1 VNVKQTASINL
12 NRRRRHSYPAWLTA
26 KQAADFIGVHP
37 NTVYEYCKQGQLP
50 HLRLGTA
57 VMIDRDGL
65 FLLAREAVRKQEK
78 QPSDPFQEL
87 RRRNV

>member
-1 VNVKQTASINL
+1 MNTQQAANVTL

-26 KQAADFIGVHP
+26 KQAAQFIGVHP

-78 QPSDPFQEL
+78 QPNDPLWEL